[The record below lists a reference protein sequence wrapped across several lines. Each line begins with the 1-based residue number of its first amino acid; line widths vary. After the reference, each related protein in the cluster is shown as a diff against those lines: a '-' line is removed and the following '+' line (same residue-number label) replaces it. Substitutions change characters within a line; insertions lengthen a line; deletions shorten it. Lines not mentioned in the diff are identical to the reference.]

1 MKTKQLRLAAG
12 SLPQENRSDID
23 MTRVGARI
31 RQLRT
36 SRNLSLQDLSKRS
49 GVSVGMLSQVERSL
63 ANPSLKILNKIQIA
77 LGTNAGAFF
86 NDEAAPEREAD
97 FVRRKNQRA
106 FCDLGHLTK
115 ELLSSGASQH
125 LEILLLHIPA
135 NGSSGEEPLIS
146 TSEKGGLVL
155 EGTLVMSVGGKDARL
170 LEGDSFIF
178 DGRLPHSF
186 YNPGPKPAKVLW
198 IISNIPIS
206 RHL

>member
-1 MKTKQLRLAAG
+1 
-12 SLPQENRSDID
+12 
-23 MTRVGARI
+23 MTRVGATI

-36 SRNLSLQDLSKRS
+36 SRNLSLQDLSNLS
-49 GVSVGMLSQVERSL
+49 GVSIGMLSQVERNL
-63 ANPSLKILNKIQIA
+63 ANPSMRILNKIQLA

-86 NDEAAPEREAD
+86 NDETGSEREPD

-106 FCDLGHLTK
+106 FCDLGYLTK

-125 LEILLLHIPA
+125 LEIMLLHIPA
-135 NGSSGEEPLIS
+135 NGSSGEQPLTS

-155 EGTLVMSVGGKDARL
+155 EGTLIMSVGGREAKL
-170 LEGDSFIF
+170 FEGDSFIF
-178 DGRLPHSF
+178 DGQSPHSF
-186 YNPGPKPAKVLW
+186 YNPGPKSAKVLW